1 MDEAKTKLVLEAET
15 RGFDKVQKIV
25 DDVVGTVEGSGTK
38 AGALASLDKTLSSIA
53 GSLAKLDDT
62 VRSIVKSAGELD
74 KRSKGTGGAGA
85 GGAGAGGAPPVP
97 LLRDPNFVRGLLQG
111 LGVGQYLP
119 GATTG
124 ALAAQA
130 TGAMIGRGV
139 RGVGGGIASSA
150 FNGIGSLIQGLGS
163 VPGGGLV
170 AGPMNAAVAAVEQA
184 LALQQAQQG
193 AAFALDLAGGSRAA
207 RGARAAV
214 GPAAGVVASSAS
226 SSYIANANAER
237 IAELEKFIADGY
249 AKAAIGG
256 PAYRDGT
263 VFMREVEKAEE
274 TWRTLTEGGKAGD
287 LYERAIEARASQAG
301 GEAGS
306 ATMNAQDAAAASA
319 RFRALYGMS
328 GGDFAGLGVR
338 YGMDQT
344 ELTRFASEVARS
356 RGGTIGAMGAGGG
369 TQAALAASVLG
380 IDAGTSG
387 RVLRGVEIGAVG
399 GGSEGDVLART
410 IGRAMALGL
419 EGSDIAED
427 IARTAQGI
435 EQFERTGLPLAETTR
450 TNIARALI
458 DTGMAGPVA
467 AGRGAAFTSSIQ
479 SRAMQGL
486 PTSATDFAALVKL
499 GGYTGGGT
507 EEALEALFRMQ
518 RGEFTGDQVMDLASS
533 YAGII
538 PSGPAGRAFGIQQ
551 GFKGYMSMSADDA
564 HAFDLVSRGETLP
577 DARAAIRDRALER
590 IDRANKINTAAQID
604 AYASQG
610 VGGGVQRQ
618 AGIRNTTLAAGMTAM
633 STVQDFEDR
642 TARATRSFG
651 KLVDKLE
658 LLNPVLDQF
667 EGIISRVIDAATGS
681 ARMSGGN

>member
-53 GSLAKLDDT
+53 GSLSKLDDA
-62 VRSIVKSAGELD
+62 VRTIAKSAGELD
-74 KRSKGTGGAGA
+74 KRTKGTGGAGA
-85 GGAGAGGAPPVP
+85 GAQQ
-97 LLRDPNFVRGLLQG
+97 RDPNFVRGLLQG

-139 RGVGGGIASSA
+139 RGIGGGIASSA

-163 VPGGGLV
+163 VPGGGVV

-193 AAFALDLAGGSRAA
+193 AAFALDFGAGARAA

-214 GPAAGVVASSAS
+214 GPSASVATTSAASS
-226 SSYIANANAER
+226 YVTNANAER
-237 IAELEKFIADGY
+237 IAELEAFIADGY
-249 AKAAIGG
+249 KKAASGA

-287 LYERAIEARASQAG
+287 LYERAIEARAARAG

-387 RVLRGVEIGAVG
+387 RVLRGVQIGAMG

-419 EGSDIAED
+419 EGSEIAED

-435 EQFERTGLPLAETTR
+435 EQFERTGLPIAEGAR
-450 TNIARALI
+450 TDIARALI
-458 DTGMAGPVA
+458 GTSMAAPVA
-467 AGRGAAFTSSIQ
+467 AGRAAAFTSSIQ

-486 PTSATDFAALVKL
+486 PTGATDFASLVKL
-499 GGYTGGGT
+499 GGYSGGGT

-518 RGEFTGDQVMDLASS
+518 RGEFTGENVNELARTF
-533 YAGII
+533 AGTL
-538 PSGPAGRAFGIQQ
+538 PTGPAGRAFGIQR
-551 GFKGYMSMSADDA
+551 GFSSLGMSLGPDEAQ
-564 HAFDLVSRGETLP
+564 AFDLASRGEALP
-577 DARAAIRDRALER
+577 PALAAIRDKALER
-590 IDRANKINTAAQID
+590 IANANKIQSAAKLD
-604 AYASQG
+604 DLASQG

-633 STVQDFEDR
+633 STVQDFEER
-642 TARATRSFG
+642 TASATRAFG
-651 KLVDKLE
+651 KLVDKLS
-658 LLNPVLDQF
+658 LLNPLLDKF
-667 EGIISRVIDAATGS
+667 EGVVERTIEAATGS
-681 ARMSGGN
+681 PARMSGGN